1 MNVTFACPECDAAN
15 RSEFTPQTER
25 LDCAACGHQTRVPN
39 EIVEGNRVI
48 RCLACPS
55 TDLFV
60 RKDFPQRLGV
70 TIVVLGFIASSVAWY
85 FYYTLASYA
94 MLFGTAAID
103 VLLYALVGN
112 SLVCYRCH
120 AEYRQV
126 EPADHQG
133 SFNLETHERYRQEA
147 ARLAE
152 RQRLSPGARS
162 AGDAT

>member
-1 MNVTFACPECDAAN
+1 MIVLLLSALHDVLLLDDA
-15 RSEFTPQTER
+15 S
-25 LDCAACGHQTRVPN
+25 
-39 EIVEGNRVI
+39 
-48 RCLACPS
+48 
-55 TDLFV
+55 
-60 RKDFPQRLGV
+60 LGG
-70 TIVVLGFIASSVAWY
+70 TGLLH
-85 FYYTLASYA
+85 TL
-94 MLFGTAAID
+94 LAID